1 MLLSGSK
8 AEFTQDTDRRRTD
21 DGESGPTIPVGS
33 GLPSPRIR
41 WELKNTTVR
50 GKFYFVIAPD
60 PVNLF

>member
-21 DGESGPTIPVGS
+21 DGESGS

-50 GKFYFVIAPD
+50 GKFYFVVAPD